1 MHIPI
6 LSVEKGYGVFVFFE
20 ADLFHFFICNYFY

>member
-1 MHIPI
+1 MHILI

-20 ADLFHFFICNYFY
+20 PDFVHLFCSQLFF

>member
-1 MHIPI
+1 MHILI

-20 ADLFHFFICNYFY
+20 ADFVRLFCRQLFF